1 MKILKFFGLVLFL
14 SSVFTIRSYAQESDI
29 CKEPD
34 VMAEY
39 PGGKSALISYISEN
53 VEYPEEC
60 KKNKVQGK
68 VFVSFIVDKSGKV
81 VNTKVERGVDPLLDK
96 EALRVVNSMGKWKPG
111 TKDDKP
117 VNVQFT
123 LPIKFALN

>member
-123 LPIKFALN
+123 LPIQFALN